1 MNRLETIFKAQTRLM
16 TTTVLPK
23 RSFKEQQ
30 LKLREDA
37 ILDVVNRLLAQK
49 GFDLM
54 TMDEVAAEVGIA
66 KASLYKHF
74 ESKET
79 LAAASMT
86 RFLEDALAMARDL
99 PAHLQPL
106 DKLKAVV
113 RWAVRIHLSGTMPS
127 LPSTRSSIQQ
137 SLLAYGPYVERL
149 SDLTELLGQWIEAA
163 QDSGELSASLPGEV
177 VLYTIYA
184 RSCDPVADFLK
195 SGGAFS
201 DEDIVELLV
210 HTCFEGMTKPPRSA
224 EGC

>member
-1 MNRLETIFKAQTRLM
+1 MPTPAARKKASFKAQ
-16 TTTVLPK
+16 
-23 RSFKEQQ
+23 Q
-30 LKLREDA
+30 LKFREDA

-74 ESKET
+74 ASKEA

-86 RFLEDALAMARDL
+86 RFLDDSLEVANSLSE
-99 PAHLQPL
+99 HLSAIE
-106 DKLKAVV
+106 KLKAVV

-137 SLLAYGPYVERL
+137 TLIEHQPYVERL
-149 SDLTELLGQWIEAA
+149 TRLTEVLGEWIEQA
-163 QDSGELSASLPGEV
+163 QAKGDLSASLPAEV
-177 VLYTIYA
+177 ILYTIYS

-195 SGGAFS
+195 AGGAFS
-201 DEDIVELLV
+201 DDDIVELLI
-210 HTCFEGMTKPPRSA
+210 HTCFEGMTKPPRVPNR
-224 EGC
+224 E